1 MELGLNGKVAL
12 VTGGGQGVGRRISL
26 RLADEGALVAVND
39 LIQDRADAVAHEINC
54 AGGKAIS
61 AVADVTKLELVR
73 EMADWVKK
81 ELGTPSILV
90 NNAGIIPERRSGEVG
105 LPLFHDSKA
114 EDWKKIVDLNIYGT
128 ANTVHTLVP
137 DMVENGGGKIVSII
151 SDAGLVGQA
160 RYVVY
165 GGAKAAVL
173 AMSKSL
179 AQELGRNCINVNV
192 VSLAAVA
199 HESPMADFL
208 AEDATAENNE
218 TLAKMLRSYPLG
230 KGLGRLTKPED
241 AANAVVFLASD
252 AAEYITGQCIRV
264 NGGYSM

>member
-1 MELGLNGKVAL
+1 M
-12 VTGGGQGVGRRISL
+12 
-26 RLADEGALVAVND
+26 RLAEEGALVAVND
-39 LIQDRADAVAHEINC
+39 LIQDRADAVAHEINS

-73 EMADWVKK
+73 EMADCVKK
-81 ELGTPSILV
+81 ELGTPCILV

-105 LPLFHDSKA
+105 LPLFHESKA
-114 EDWKKIVDLNIYGT
+114 QDWKKIVDLNIYGT

>member
-1 MELGLNGKVAL
+1 M
-12 VTGGGQGVGRRISL
+12 
-26 RLADEGALVAVND
+26 VAVND
-39 LIQDRADAVAHEINC
+39 LIQDRADAVAHEING

-61 AVADVTKLELVR
+61 AVADVTKLELVS
-73 EMADWVKK
+73 EMADCVKK

-105 LPLFHDSKA
+105 LPLFHESKA

-128 ANTVHTLVP
+128 ANTVYTLVP
-137 DMVENGGGKIVSII
+137 DMIENGGGKIVSII
-151 SDAGLVGQA
+151 SDAGLVGQV

-199 HESPMADFL
+199 HESPMAEFL